1 MRPPRHIREALA
13 KLGISARDVTISV
26 TGGTHVKICIEGAA
40 HAVFASLTPSCPHAH
55 KHIAADIKKVLRC
68 VAQPQ
73 QLEHDQSS
81 TAHATR
87 A

>member
-1 MRPPRHIREALA
+1 MRPPRHIREALTR
-13 KLGISARDVTISV
+13 LGISLKDVTVSV
-26 TGGTHVKICIEGAA
+26 TGGTHVKICIAGAP

-55 KHIAADIKKVLRC
+55 KHIAADIKKVMR
-68 VAQPQ
+68 
-73 QLEHDQSS
+73 QLEYDQSS